1 MSEALEAMHEEE
13 ALGKAYD
20 LRLMVRLWR
29 WVAPYRWQV
38 GATLALIQD
47 LPFTYLHV
55 FPFSVRPDA
64 AAARLPGQQRPEVI
78 RERAIA
84 FDVDTPAC

>member
-38 GATLALIQD
+38 GATLALI
-47 LPFTYLHV
+47 LPSFVVELAPAWIIKTGLDTV
-55 FPFSVRPDA
+55 LSAGTSDA
-64 AAARLPGQQRPEVI
+64 AEPGAQCFE
-78 RERAIA
+78 
-84 FDVDTPAC
+84 